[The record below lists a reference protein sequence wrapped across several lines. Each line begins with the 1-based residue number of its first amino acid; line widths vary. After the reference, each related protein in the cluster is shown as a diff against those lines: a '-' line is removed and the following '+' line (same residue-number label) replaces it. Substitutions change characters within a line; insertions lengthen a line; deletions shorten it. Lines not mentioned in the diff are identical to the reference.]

1 MHYKKLFLLTQYLR
15 DRERFMKRKFK
26 IKGKKIIITIREFL
40 TRLNWLYISIIIM
53 IVIGIGILAA
63 SYLVNDNDAK
73 NVCVGLGTGIVTWY
87 LCILMPLIKKLKK
100 TNYSNIKICF

>member
-1 MHYKKLFLLTQYLR
+1 
-15 DRERFMKRKFK
+15 MKRKFK

-73 NVCVGLGTGIVTWY
+73 NVCVGLGTGIVTSALVSLY
-87 LCILMPLIKKLKK
+87 IDAINKKVEK
-100 TNYSNIKICF
+100 NRKIICKNPYIYWIYGFFLL